1 MPARCL
7 NKVTLIGNLTRD
19 PELRYTP
26 SGSAVCS
33 FGIATNRYWT
43 TDTGEKKED
52 VQFHR
57 IVAWTKLA
65 EICSQ
70 LLGKGDKVY
79 VEGRLQIRQW
89 TGADGAPRT
98 TTEIVISDM
107 ILLRSQRGRGGGFGT
122 EESLEVVETP
132 AKGALEVQAPVAEK
146 SSTEDTGKT
155 EGAGTELEKE
165 TVAKETKKGGE
176 EEEKKSNT
184 DETEGADVTEKKA
197 KKSKKAKKEKSSET
211 ETESEDVEVP
221 KDKIPF

>member
-7 NKVTLIGNLTRD
+7 NKVQLIGNLTRD

-43 TDTGEKKED
+43 MDTGEKKED

-89 TGADGAPRT
+89 TGTDGAPRT
-98 TTEIVISDM
+98 TTEIIISDM
-107 ILLRSQRGRGGGFGT
+107 ILLRSQKGREGASGVGEPSEF
-122 EESLEVVETP
+122 VETP
-132 AKGALEVQAPVAEK
+132 AEGALEVQAPVAEIAK
-146 SSTEDTGKT
+146 NESAETEEET
-155 EGAGTELEKE
+155 EKRSKGEKKKKG
-165 TVAKETKKGGE
+165 AKE
-176 EEEKKSNT
+176 
-184 DETEGADVTEKKA
+184 
-197 KKSKKAKKEKSSET
+197 KSKKSEET
-211 ETESEDVEVP
+211 ETEGEDIEVP